1 MQRIGIQPYAA
12 VLIWR
17 ANQYIRVFSYVRRAM
32 GGHSTILQQTESQVN
47 RKCGKFVHTLMHSQ
61 WQFGLHN
68 KMAYL
73 LSHSFSTPVT
83 SHLMFSNRAISIITP
98 NLWNYLLPELRSFF
112 CRGLYLY
119 TTIINHHLHPA
130 PPSNTPRTFHS
141 KLKSHLL
148 KTHTMTH
155 LIIQSLQYELELL
168 LAVVRE
174 FPSMKTYITKQ
185 FGQSLTAHSKNNLL
199 TKKLT
204 LLSRYTYSE

>member
-83 SHLMFSNRAISIITP
+83 SHLMFSNRAISITAP
-98 NLWNYLLPELRSFF
+98 HLWNDLPPELR
-112 CRGLYLY
+112 
-119 TTIINHHLHPA
+119 TISLPPPPSLPIIIHHLHPA
-130 PPSNTPRTFHS
+130 PLSISDHTHAFHS
-141 KLKSHLL
+141 KA
-148 KTHTMTH
+148 
-155 LIIQSLQYELELL
+155 SLQKILPWSCT
-168 LAVVRE
+168 
-174 FPSMKTYITKQ
+174 FPI
-185 FGQSLTAHSKNNLL
+185 
-199 TKKLT
+199 
-204 LLSRYTYSE
+204 